1 VSDQAQSTP
10 DGGAATP
17 PPEGDAAHK
26 APRLDESIREVG
38 QAGRATVDS
47 ARHTLRSLRRL
58 ASFEFALARSA
69 FGRALAWSG
78 VAIVFGA
85 SAWLLLAGT
94 LIALMQRWGL
104 SWFHSLLITSVVSLA
119 MTGYA
124 IWRVSFFFRH
134 TGMHATRRQLSRL
147 GLFDEPTDEDPDAHV
162 GATERTP

>member
-1 VSDQAQSTP
+1 M
-10 DGGAATP
+10 
-17 PPEGDAAHK
+17 
-26 APRLDESIREVG
+26 
-38 QAGRATVDS
+38 DS
-47 ARHTLRSLRRL
+47 AKDTLRSLRRL

-104 SWFHSLLITSVVSLA
+104 SWFHSLLITSLVSLVV
-119 MTGYA
+119 TGYA
-124 IWRVSFFFRH
+124 VWRVSFFFRH

-147 GLFDEPTDEDPDAHV
+147 GLFDEPSDDDSEAQGET
-162 GATERTP
+162 TERAP

>member
-1 VSDQAQSTP
+1 VSDNELP
-10 DGGAATP
+10 GAELPGATGEEKP
-17 PPEGDAAHK
+17 PH
-26 APRLDESIREVG
+26 LDESVRRIG
-38 QAGRATVDS
+38 AAGKATYASAKGTGRA
-47 ARHTLRSLRRL
+47 LRSLVFADL
-58 ASFEFALARSA
+58 ALARSA
-69 FGRALAWSG
+69 IGRALGWVA

-104 SWFHSLLITSVVSLA
+104 SWFHSLLITSLVSLA

-147 GLFDEPTDEDPDAHV
+147 GLFDEPTEDDPDADV
-162 GATERTP
+162 RAPERTP

>member
-1 VSDQAQSTP
+1 MSDQSQLPP
-10 DGGAATP
+10 DGGAANP
-17 PPEGDAAHK
+17 PPEGDAYK
-26 APRLDESIREVG
+26 APGLDESIREVG

-47 ARHTLRSLRRL
+47 AKHTLRSLRRL

-104 SWFHSLLITSVVSLA
+104 SWFHSLLITSILSLLV
-119 MTGYA
+119 TGYA

-134 TGMHATRRQLSRL
+134 TGMHATRRQLARL
-147 GLFDEPTDEDPDAHV
+147 GLFDEPHEDDPEGRDDE
-162 GATERTP
+162 TERTR

>member
-1 VSDQAQSTP
+1 VSDQTQLPP

-17 PPEGDAAHK
+17 PPDGEAYK
-26 APRLDESIREVG
+26 APGLEESIREVG

-47 ARHTLRSLRRL
+47 AKHTMRSLRRL

-104 SWFHSLLITSVVSLA
+104 SWFHSLLITSVLSLA

-134 TGMHATRRQLSRL
+134 TGMHATRRQLARL
-147 GLFDEPTDEDPDAHV
+147 GLFDEAHDDDPEGRDET
-162 GATERTP
+162 TERAP

>member
-1 VSDQAQSTP
+1 MSDQAQSTP
-10 DGGAATP
+10 DGGASAP
-17 PPEGDAAHK
+17 PDGDAG
-26 APRLDESIREVG
+26 APRLDESIREIG

-47 ARHTLRSLRRL
+47 GKHTLRSLRRL

-94 LIALMQRWGL
+94 LIALMQRWGM
-104 SWFHSLLITSVVSLA
+104 SWFHSLLITSILSLLV
-119 MTGYA
+119 TGYA
-124 IWRVSFFFRH
+124 MWRVSFFFRH

-147 GLFDEPTDEDPDAHV
+147 GLYDEPSEDDPDADV
-162 GATERTP
+162 DTTGAKR

>member
-17 PPEGDAAHK
+17 PPEGEQR

-47 ARHTLRSLRRL
+47 AKHTLRSLRRL

-104 SWFHSLLITSVVSLA
+104 SWFHSLLITSLVNTAL
-119 MTGYA
+119 TGYA

-147 GLFDEPTDEDPDAHV
+147 GLFDEPTEDDPDADV
-162 GATERTP
+162 RAPERTP

>member
-1 VSDQAQSTP
+1 MSDQAHTTAN
-10 DGGAATP
+10 GGADSP
-17 PPEGDAAHK
+17 PPEGGDT
-26 APRLDESIREVG
+26 APRLDESIRQVG

-47 ARHTLRSLRRL
+47 AKHTLRSLRRL
-58 ASFEFALARSA
+58 ASADFALARSA

-94 LIALMQRWGL
+94 LIALMQHWGL
-104 SWFHSLLITSVVSLA
+104 SWFQSLLITSILSLA
-119 MTGYA
+119 VTGYA

-147 GLFDEPTDEDPDAHV
+147 GLYDEPTDDDPDAHV
-162 GATERTP
+162 GRAEGTP